1 MWDVRRRAL
10 TPVRFAVTSASLAF
24 SPDGKLLAAAAM
36 TRGAE
41 VRDPRTGILLA
52 RLATPDQGRS
62 LAFSPDGSRLATGH
76 LDGTAQLWSTR
87 SWKPVG
93 PRFEGH
99 AAQRFLSMQFTPDGQ
114 VLVTSGADG
123 TVRLHDVNTGNPI
136 GTALTVEPDTYAAA
150 ALAPDGSRLFAVS
163 DRHRG
168 LRIDISP
175 QSWKRHACL
184 VASRDLTSR
193 EWQEALPRQPH
204 RTVCRP
210 A

>member
-1 MWDVRRRAL
+1 M
-10 TPVRFAVTSASLAF
+10 
-24 SPDGKLLAAAAM
+24 
-36 TRGAE
+36 
-41 VRDPRTGILLA
+41 
-52 RLATPDQGRS
+52 TPDDGRS
-62 LAFSPDGSRLATGH
+62 LAFSPDGTRLATGH
-76 LDGTAQLWSTR
+76 MDGTAQLWSTR

-99 AAQRFLSMQFTPDGQ
+99 AAQRFLSMQFTPDGR

-136 GTALTVEPDTYAAA
+136 GTALTVEPDTFAAA

-168 LRIDISP
+168 LRLDISP
-175 QSWKRHACL
+175 QTWKRHACL

-193 EWQEALPRQPH
+193 EWQDALPGQPH
-204 RTVCRP
+204 RTICRP